1 MNENNG
7 TLNLLKPVNAY
18 NFIIGFVSVIILL
31 AYGHWQLVLAGL
43 LLTYTGFWVLRLLF
57 AITVFIISGVNYST
71 SFSRL
76 AYSTIISLLLR
87 TIIIISWGYLILN
100 VLGRISTP
108 PSLPF
113 LLLGFFVITT
123 PLNLLAMEEPIH
135 NRYNTSHEALLFDFM
150 LAAAIFL
157 GLVIE
162 LNMLSLV
169 LIAGALVLAV
179 RIPLITID
187 LFEESKD
194 ISR

>member
-7 TLNLLKPVNAY
+7 TLNLLKPINAY
-18 NFIIGFVSVIILL
+18 NFIIGVVSGIILL
-31 AYGHWQLVLAGL
+31 AYGHWQLVLVGIVLSYA
-43 LLTYTGFWVLRLLF
+43 GFWVLR
-57 AITVFIISGVNYST
+57 FILGVGFFFISGINYST

-87 TIIIISWGYLILN
+87 TTIIISWSYLILN
-100 VLGRISTP
+100 VLYRISLP
-108 PSLPF
+108 PSIPF
-113 LLLGFFVITT
+113 LLFSFFVITS
-123 PLNLLAMEEPIH
+123 PLNLLALKEPNPIS
-135 NRYNTSHEALLFDFM
+135 YDKAHEALLFYFM
-150 LAAAIFL
+150 LASAIFL

-179 RIPLITID
+179 RIPLITIG
-187 LFEESKD
+187 LFEESED